1 MIQNDGKPS
10 TEQYYLLNDKDNYVS
25 DSNKINE

>member
-1 MIQNDGKPS
+1 MIQNDGKPL
-10 TEQYYLLNDKDNYVS
+10 TEQYYLLNDKDNYVN